1 MNTTSKRGLDP
12 GSLVYIGS
20 ERHQTP
26 GIIVYH
32 YDETGCIKEQLDL
45 SFNWSHFQLKKE
57 KAWITIDGVHEPQL
71 ISSIGRFFNIDQLTL
86 EDIMNTRSRPKLE
99 VNEHYHFA
107 CMKALDIKP
116 DLPLVLEQFSILI
129 MNNVVIGFQEQNGDS
144 FHALRQKLEAGI
156 GKIRQS
162 NSFYLAYLML
172 DTLVDDYLLATEN
185 LAKRIELIESMLTK
199 QIQQHQLKAL
209 LKIRRELFDFKLA
222 TDPTKEITSL
232 LSKDK
237 ETGIRKYFIDLHDH
251 MLFVG
256 DQIQFQREIVS
267 NSLDLYH
274 AMSSDKTNQV
284 MRLLTIITTIFVP
297 LTFIVGVYGM
307 NFENI
312 PELKWTNGYYLTWG
326 VMAIITLLQLRWFK
340 KNRWI

>member
-1 MNTTSKRGLDP
+1 MNKNSKRGLDP
-12 GSLVYIGS
+12 GSLVYIGL
-20 ERHQTP
+20 ERYQKP
-26 GIIVYH
+26 GVLVYH
-32 YDETGCIKEQLDL
+32 YDQSGCVKEQLDL
-45 SFNWSHFQLKKE
+45 DFDWSNFSKKKE
-57 KAWITIDGVHEPQL
+57 KVWITIDGIHDAAL
-71 ISSIGRFFNIDQLTL
+71 ISSIGRHFQIDQLTL
-86 EDIMNTRSRPKLE
+86 EDVMNTRSRPKLE
-99 VNEHYHFA
+99 INEHYYFA
-107 CMKALDIKP
+107 CLKALDIKP

-129 MNNVVIGFQEQNGDS
+129 LENVVIGFQEQNGDS
-144 FHALRQKLEAGI
+144 FHALRQKLETGAG
-156 GKIRQS
+156 KVRQS

-185 LAKRIELIESMLTK
+185 LAKRIEVIESMLTK
-199 QIQQHQLKAL
+199 QIQQHQLKTL

-222 TDPTKEITSL
+222 TDPTREITSL
-232 LSKDK
+232 LSKEK

-251 MLFVG
+251 MLFVA

-307 NFENI
+307 NFENL
-312 PELKWTNGYYLTWG
+312 PELQWTNGYYYTWG
-326 VMAIITLLQLRWFK
+326 VMVLITLLQLRWFR

>member
-1 MNTTSKRGLDP
+1 MNRTSKRGLDP
-12 GSLVYIGS
+12 GSLVYVGS
-20 ERHQTP
+20 ERNQMP
-26 GIIVYH
+26 GITVYH
-32 YDETGCIKEQLDL
+32 YDHASCVKEQLNVD
-45 SFNWSHFQLKKE
+45 FDWSQFSQKKE
-57 KAWITIDGVHEPQL
+57 KAWITIDGIHDSKL
-71 ISSIGRFFNIDQLTL
+71 ISAVGRFFNIDQLTL

-107 CMKALDIKP
+107 CLKALDIKP
-116 DLPLVLEQFSILI
+116 DFPLVLEQFSILI
-129 MNNVVIGFQEQNGDS
+129 LDNVVIGFQEQNGDS
-144 FHALRQKLEAGI
+144 FHTLRHKLENGI

-185 LAKRIELIESMLTK
+185 LAKRIEVIESMLTK
-199 QIQQHQLKAL
+199 QIQQHQLKTL

-222 TDPTKEITSL
+222 TDPTREITSL
-232 LSKDK
+232 LSKEK

-251 MLFVG
+251 MLFVA

-274 AMSSDKTNQV
+274 AMSADKTNQV

-307 NFENI
+307 NFENM
-312 PELKWTNGYYLTWG
+312 PELKWGNGYYLTWV
-326 VMAIITLLQLRWFK
+326 VMVIITLMQLRWFRR
-340 KNRWI
+340 NRWI

>member
-1 MNTTSKRGLDP
+1 MNRTSKRGLDP
-12 GSLVYIGS
+12 GSLVYVGS
-20 ERHQTP
+20 ERNQTP
-26 GIIVYH
+26 GITVYH
-32 YDETGCIKEQLDL
+32 YDETGCDKEQLDL
-45 SFNWSHFQLKKE
+45 TFNWNHFQLKKE
-57 KAWITIDGVHEPQL
+57 KAWITIDGIHDPQL
-71 ISSIGRFFNIDQLTL
+71 ISAIGHCFRIDQLTL
-86 EDIMNTRSRPKLE
+86 EDIMNTHSRPKLE
-99 VNEHYHFA
+99 VNEHYYFA
-107 CMKALDIKP
+107 CLKALDIQP
-116 DLPLVLEQFSILI
+116 DFPLALEQFSMVVLDR
-129 MNNVVIGFQEQNGDS
+129 VVISFQEQNGDS
-144 FHALRQKLEAGI
+144 FQALRHKLDTGV
-156 GKIRQS
+156 GKVRQS

-172 DTLVDDYLLATEN
+172 DTLVDDYLVATEN

-274 AMSSDKTNQV
+274 AMSADKTNQV

-307 NFENI
+307 NFENM
-312 PELKWTNGYYLTWG
+312 PELKWTNGYYLTWAIMAVIT
-326 VMAIITLLQLRWFK
+326 VMQLRWFR

>member
-1 MNTTSKRGLDP
+1 MDP

-20 ERHQTP
+20 ERYQAP
-26 GIIVYH
+26 GILVYH
-32 YDETGCIKEQLDL
+32 YDESGCVKEQLDL
-45 SFNWSHFQLKKE
+45 SFNWNDFQMKKE
-57 KAWITIDGVHEPQL
+57 KAWITIDGIHDPQL
-71 ISSIGRFFNIDQLTL
+71 IGSIGHCFRIDQLTL
-86 EDIMNTRSRPKLE
+86 EDIMNTHSRPKLE
-99 VNEHYHFA
+99 VNDHYYFT
-107 CMKALDIKP
+107 CLKALDIQP
-116 DLPLVLEQFSILI
+116 DYPLSLEQFSLVILDK
-129 MNNVVIGFQEQNGDS
+129 VVIAFQEQNGDS
-144 FHALRQKLEAGI
+144 FQTLRHKLEKGI

-237 ETGIRKYFIDLHDH
+237 ETGFRKYFIDLHDH

-307 NFENI
+307 NFENM
-312 PELKWTNGYYLTWG
+312 PELKWANGYYLTW
-326 VMAIITLLQLRWFK
+326 VIMAVITMMQLRWFR

>member
-1 MNTTSKRGLDP
+1 MNRTSKRGLDP
-12 GSLVYIGS
+12 GSLVYVGS
-20 ERHQTP
+20 ERNQMP
-26 GIIVYH
+26 GITVYH
-32 YDETGCIKEQLDL
+32 YDQASCDKEQLVVD
-45 SFNWSHFQLKKE
+45 FDWSQFSQKKE
-57 KAWITIDGVHEPQL
+57 KAWITIDGIHDPNL
-71 ISSIGRFFNIDQLTL
+71 ISALGRFFNIDQLTL

-107 CMKALDIKP
+107 CLKALDIKP
-116 DLPLVLEQFSILI
+116 DFPLVLEQFSILI
-129 MNNVVIGFQEQNGDS
+129 LDNVVISFQEQNGDS
-144 FHALRQKLEAGI
+144 FHNLRHKLENGI

-185 LAKRIELIESMLTK
+185 LAKRIEVIESMLTK
-199 QIQQHQLKAL
+199 QIQQHQLKTL

-222 TDPTKEITSL
+222 TDPTREITGL
-232 LSKDK
+232 LSKEK

-251 MLFVG
+251 MLFVA

-274 AMSSDKTNQV
+274 AMSADKTNQV

-307 NFENI
+307 NFENM
-312 PELKWTNGYYLTWG
+312 PELKWDNGYYLTWV
-326 VMAIITLLQLRWFK
+326 VMIIITLLQLRWFR
-340 KNRWI
+340 KNRWV

>member
-1 MNTTSKRGLDP
+1 
-12 GSLVYIGS
+12 
-20 ERHQTP
+20 
-26 GIIVYH
+26 VYH

-45 SFNWSHFQLKKE
+45 SFNWNHFQLKKE
-57 KAWITIDGVHEPQL
+57 KAWITIDGIHEPQL
-71 ISSIGRFFNIDQLTL
+71 ISAIGRFFNIDQLTL

-116 DLPLVLEQFSILI
+116 DFPLVLEQFSILI

-307 NFENI
+307 NFENM

>member
-1 MNTTSKRGLDP
+1 MNRTSKRGLDP

-20 ERHQTP
+20 ERYQAP
-26 GIIVYH
+26 GILVYH
-32 YDETGCIKEQLDL
+32 YDEMGCVKEQLDL
-45 SFNWSHFQLKKE
+45 SFNWNHFQLKKE
-57 KAWITIDGVHEPQL
+57 KAWITIDGIHDPQL
-71 ISSIGRFFNIDQLTL
+71 IGAIGHCFRIDQLTL
-86 EDIMNTRSRPKLE
+86 EDIMNTHSRPKLE
-99 VNEHYHFA
+99 VNDHYYFA
-107 CMKALDIKP
+107 CLKALDIQP
-116 DLPLVLEQFSILI
+116 DFPLALEQFSLVVLDK
-129 MNNVVIGFQEQNGDS
+129 VVIAFQEQNGDS
-144 FHALRQKLEAGI
+144 FHVLRQKLDTGV
-156 GKIRQS
+156 GKVRQS

-172 DTLVDDYLLATEN
+172 DTLVDDYLVATEN

-222 TDPTKEITSL
+222 TDPTKEITGL

-307 NFENI
+307 NFENM
-312 PELKWTNGYYLTWG
+312 PELKWTNGYYLTWA
-326 VMAIITLLQLRWFK
+326 VMAIITLLQLRWFR